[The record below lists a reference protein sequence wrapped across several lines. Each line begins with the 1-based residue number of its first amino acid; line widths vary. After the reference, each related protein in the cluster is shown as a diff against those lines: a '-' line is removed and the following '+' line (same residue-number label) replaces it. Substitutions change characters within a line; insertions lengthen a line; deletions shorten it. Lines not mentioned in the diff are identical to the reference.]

1 MFFLHIPN
9 ESERSPMTWWVLK
22 AMGFLKGAPDLIIAW
37 VHRIPGYYDPP
48 KPGEITGDTSP
59 LNPVF
64 RMLYIEFKSGD
75 ANRTP
80 EQERFGRWCALHSY
94 DYEVVRTFD
103 RFVRLMG
110 EHGIGA

>member
-1 MFFLHIPN
+1 
-9 ESERSPMTWWVLK
+9 MTWWVLK
-22 AMGFLKGAPDLIIAW
+22 AMGFLKGAPDLIIAKTVRW
-37 VHRIPGYYDPP
+37 MEHHAGTPESG
-48 KPGEITGDTSP
+48 P
-59 LNPVF
+59 LVQPSMAQAILFV
-64 RMLYIEFKSGD
+64 EFKSAD
-75 ANRTP
+75 AGRTA